1 MWLLNRL
8 LRGRGSERPAAQTQ
22 QILTQV
28 TPSVFITY
36 NINILLM
43 EIEQGIRRLKGNLH
57 FNKKITLNHRKSLLH
72 SSQSKIFLKKAFVS
86 QRNNL

>member
-22 QILTQV
+22 QILIQV

-57 FNKKITLNHRKSLLH
+57 FNKKITLNHRK
-72 SSQSKIFLKKAFVS
+72 
-86 QRNNL
+86 